1 MNSETTNKNGHEGQV
16 ECICWL
22 YDGSILL
29 TGGKD
34 STIKVWDVE
43 NRQILLLFI
52 IISFAFIE
60 TIAAH
65 KSSVEAISACSSQDY
80 FVSAGRDSTINIWNS
95 SSLRPEVINKRVSSS
110 FFLL

>member
-1 MNSETTNKNGHEGQV
+1 M
-16 ECICWL
+16 CWL
-22 YDGSILL
+22 YDGRILL

-43 NRQILLLFI
+43 NKQNLVSYLTC
-52 IISFAFIE
+52 SFAFLE

-65 KSSVEAISACSSQDY
+65 KSSVEAICACTTEDY

-95 SSLRPEVINKRVSSS
+95 SSLRPEVISKRVSSS
-110 FFLL
+110 SSL